1 MSMSH
6 DEARQLVAR
15 VLGGVFDLTAF
26 RQLIANIFPADSL
39 LEDKPI
45 SGQYIPEKFRDDV
58 ASFRR
63 LVKHEAEGLRMD
75 VLVVNLRSAAKL
87 TRARFMQR
95 NFVARYLN
103 GGWGGTEKDA
113 ALVAFYC
120 NDADEWRFSLVY
132 KEYLWGDDGLRTTLS
147 EPRRCSFLV
156 GPYEGTHTAQEQL
169 ARLLQLK
176 KPCTLQDL
184 QQAFLVEPITR
195 SFFEEYREHF
205 YRLCEECAALRA
217 VHAPLRKEWADR
229 GITDADFAKRLL
241 GQLIFLY
248 FLQRKGWL
256 GVERKRPWGSG
267 SRKWLRELY
276 DAHAEA
282 GGHRFFDEYL
292 EPLFY
297 DALARDRSEDG
308 GWHEG
313 LGCRI
318 PFLNGGLFDPLGSGG
333 GYDWRGVDVPLA
345 DSSIGAV
352 LETFDRYNFTVRE
365 DEPLEKEVAVDPEM
379 LGKVF
384 ENLLES
390 ERRSDLGTYYTP
402 RDIVHYMCREALVQY
417 LDRAVNVRREICN
430 PDEKPQEL
438 SLIPQKTSPQ
448 ALKLNARPR
457 FSRQE
462 RIPRKDLERF
472 IRADELLTVKT
483 SKTAL
488 RQAAQERDTELVRS
502 LPDSVKEHAALLDV
516 KLAEVRVCDPAIGSG
531 AFPVAMMHEIVRAR
545 QALGS
550 ALTNQGGERTSY
562 ALKRHAIQYN
572 LYGVDIDA
580 SAIDIAK
587 LRLWLSLVVD
597 EDDLAH
603 VRPLPNLDYRII
615 HGNSLDAMRVS
626 YENSLL
632 QEQQLQTLRQAQ
644 DSYFDTTDK
653 ACKQRLR
660 KDIDACR
667 KKLGCS
673 DFFEWTI
680 DFHQV
685 FHGGAGEENNGFD
698 IVIANPPYVRQEK
711 IKSNKKRLKAVFGDF
726 FDGTADIYTY
736 FYALAL
742 KHLLTPLG
750 CCCYIAPNKFFRA
763 AYGKNLRALL
773 TSRAAR
779 LVSIIDFNE
788 LQLFKDATTYPAILL
803 AQRATTLP
811 QSSVWCC
818 EIRDTALLPQLW
830 HHVQQQGHAVPVRQL
845 ATDGWQLDDPTVAA
859 LLRKLQQNSTPLGN
873 VAGVKMYYGI
883 KTGCNEAF
891 VIDGAT
897 RQRLLDEDPNSA
909 DVIFPWLRGR
919 NLKRW
924 QTEPSGKFVINIQ
937 NGGNHP
943 WPWTGAEETEA
954 EKLFAKRYP
963 AIYRHL
969 QPFREKLEKRSDQGE
984 FFWELRA
991 CAYDSA
997 FMNQKIVISA
1007 MRNDFYSFL
1016 DVGKAYSN
1024 DKTNILTC
1032 DEDNTIQL
1040 LCILNSKA
1048 SLFFLKRICPKCK
1061 GNTFEFKI
1069 KYLKQLPI
1077 PVNINAATKQFL
1089 QEYNKIENL
1098 VKLDA
1103 DITAQERKI
1112 DELVYDLYGLTTE
1125 ERDIIENDIRQR
1137 G

>member
-15 VLGGVFDLTAF
+15 VLGGVFDLATF

-75 VLVVNLRSAAKL
+75 VLVVKLRSAAKL

-120 NDADEWRFSLVY
+120 DDADEWRFSLVY
-132 KEYLWGDDGLRTTLS
+132 KEYIWGDDGLRTTLS

-205 YRLCEECAALRA
+205 HRLCRECAALRA

-256 GVERKRPWGSG
+256 GVERERPWGSG

-276 DAHAEA
+276 DAHAETD
-282 GGHRFFDEYL
+282 GHCFFDEYL

-318 PFLNGGLFDPLGSGG
+318 PFLNGGLFDPLGSG

-417 LDRAVNVRREICN
+417 LDRVVNVRREICN

-502 LPDSVKEHAALLDV
+502 LPDSVKEHAALLDA

-550 ALTNQGGERTSY
+550 ALTDQSGERTSY
-562 ALKRHAIQYN
+562 ALKRHAIQHS

-632 QEQQLQTLRQAQ
+632 QEQQLQILRQAQ
-644 DSYFDTTDK
+644 NSYFDTTDK

-685 FHGGAGEENNGFD
+685 FHGRAGEENPGFD

-711 IKSNKKRLKAVFGDF
+711 ISGSKERLKAVFGDF

-742 KHLLTPLG
+742 KQLLTPLG

-779 LVSIIDFNE
+779 VLSLIDFGDT
-788 LQLFKDATTYPAILL
+788 QLFDGATTYPAIVL

-830 HHVQQQGHAVPVRQL
+830 HHVQHRGHAVPVRQL

-859 LLRKLQQNSTPLGN
+859 LLRKLQQNSTPLGSLP
-873 VAGVKMYYGI
+873 GVQMYYGI

-897 RQRLLDEDPNSA
+897 RRRLLDEDPNSA

-919 NLKRW
+919 DLKRW

-943 WPWTGAEETEA
+943 WPWTGKEESEA
-954 EKLFAKRYP
+954 EKLFATSYP
-963 AIYRHL
+963 AIHRHL
-969 QPFREKLEKRSDQGE
+969 QPFRKKLEKRSDQGE
-984 FFWELRA
+984 FYWELRA
-991 CAYDSA
+991 CAYNDAFLKPKIMWPEMSA
-997 FMNQKIVISA
+997 EFRITYDTSNLFC
-1007 MRNDFYSFL
+1007 NN
-1016 DVGKAYSN
+1016 KAYILPTN
-1024 DKTNILTC
+1024 DLFLLGIFSSKTM
-1032 DEDNTIQL
+1032 E
-1040 LCILNSKA
+1040 
-1048 SLFFLKRICPKCK
+1048 FFAAH
-1061 GNTFEFKI
+1061 TVDKI
-1069 KYLKQLPI
+1069 KGDSYCLYAHYVEKFPI
-1077 PVNINAATKQFL
+1077 PQADDAARQPL
-1089 QEYNKIENL
+1089 RNEVAAIIARVQA
-1098 VKLDA
+1098 DPAA

>member
-1 MSMSH
+1 M
-6 DEARQLVAR
+6 
-15 VLGGVFDLTAF
+15 
-26 RQLIANIFPADSL
+26 
-39 LEDKPI
+39 
-45 SGQYIPEKFRDDV
+45 
-58 ASFRR
+58 
-63 LVKHEAEGLRMD
+63 
-75 VLVVNLRSAAKL
+75 
-87 TRARFMQR
+87 
-95 NFVARYLN
+95 
-103 GGWGGTEKDA
+103 
-113 ALVAFYC
+113 
-120 NDADEWRFSLVY
+120 
-132 KEYLWGDDGLRTTLS
+132 
-147 EPRRCSFLV
+147 
-156 GPYEGTHTAQEQL
+156 
-169 ARLLQLK
+169 
-176 KPCTLQDL
+176 
-184 QQAFLVEPITR
+184 
-195 SFFEEYREHF
+195 
-205 YRLCEECAALRA
+205 
-217 VHAPLRKEWADR
+217 
-229 GITDADFAKRLL
+229 
-241 GQLIFLY
+241 
-248 FLQRKGWL
+248 
-256 GVERKRPWGSG
+256 
-267 SRKWLRELY
+267 
-276 DAHAEA
+276 
-282 GGHRFFDEYL
+282 
-292 EPLFY
+292 
-297 DALARDRSEDG
+297 
-308 GWHEG
+308 
-313 LGCRI
+313 
-318 PFLNGGLFDPLGSGG
+318 
-333 GYDWRGVDVPLA
+333 
-345 DSSIGAV
+345 
-352 LETFDRYNFTVRE
+352 
-365 DEPLEKEVAVDPEM
+365 
-379 LGKVF
+379 
-384 ENLLES
+384 
-390 ERRSDLGTYYTP
+390 
-402 RDIVHYMCREALVQY
+402 
-417 LDRAVNVRREICN
+417 
-430 PDEKPQEL
+430 
-438 SLIPQKTSPQ
+438 
-448 ALKLNARPR
+448 
-457 FSRQE
+457 
-462 RIPRKDLERF
+462 
-472 IRADELLTVKT
+472 
-483 SKTAL
+483 
-488 RQAAQERDTELVRS
+488 
-502 LPDSVKEHAALLDV
+502 PDSVKEHAALLDV

-562 ALKRHAIQYN
+562 ALKRHAIQHS

-742 KHLLTPLG
+742 KQLLTPLG

-763 AYGKNLRALL
+763 AYGWNLRALL
-773 TSRAAR
+773 TSRVAR

>member
-15 VLGGVFDLTAF
+15 VLGGVFDLAAF
-26 RQLIANIFPADSL
+26 RQLIANIFPVDSL

-63 LVKHEAEGLRMD
+63 LVRHEAEGLRMD
-75 VLVVNLRSAAKL
+75 VLVVKLRSAAKL
-87 TRARFMQR
+87 TRARFIQR

-120 NDADEWRFSLVY
+120 SDADEWRFSLVY
-132 KEYLWGDDGLRTTLS
+132 KEYIWGDEGLRTTLS

-205 YRLCEECAALRA
+205 HRLCEECAALRA
-217 VHAPLRKEWADR
+217 SHASLRKEWADR

-256 GVERKRPWGSG
+256 GVKREQPWGSG
-267 SRKWLRELY
+267 SRKWLHELY
-276 DAHAEA
+276 EAHAKTD
-282 GGHRFFDEYL
+282 GHRFFDDYL
-292 EPLFY
+292 EQLFY
-297 DALARDRSEDG
+297 DALARDRSEDD

-430 PDEKPQEL
+430 LDEKPQ
-438 SLIPQKTSPQ
+438 
-448 ALKLNARPR
+448 ALKSDARAR

-502 LPDSVKEHAALLDV
+502 LPDSVKEHAALLDA

-550 ALTNQGGERTSY
+550 ALTDQEGERTSY
-562 ALKRHAIQYN
+562 ALKRHAIQHS

-603 VRPLPNLDYRII
+603 VRPLPNLDYRIM

-626 YENSLL
+626 YKNSLL
-632 QEQQLQTLRQAQ
+632 QGQLLHTLQQAQ
-644 DSYFDTTDK
+644 DSYFNTTDK
-653 ACKQRLR
+653 ICKQRLR
-660 KDIDACR
+660 KDIEACR
-667 KKLGCS
+667 KALGCS
-673 DFFEWTI
+673 DHFEWAI

-685 FHGGAGEENNGFD
+685 FHGSVGEENKGFD

-711 IKSNKKRLKAVFGDF
+711 ITTSKERLKAAFGDF

-742 KHLLTPLG
+742 KQLLTPLG

-763 AYGKNLRALL
+763 AYGKNLRSLL
-773 TSRAAR
+773 TSHLAR
-779 LVSIIDFNE
+779 VLSLIDFGDT
-788 LQLFKDATTYPAILL
+788 QLFDGATTYPAIVL
-803 AQRATTLP
+803 AQRAMTLP
-811 QSSVWCC
+811 QSSVRYC
-818 EIRDTALLPQLW
+818 EVRDITLLPQLW
-830 HHVQQQGHAVPVRQL
+830 HHVQQRGHAVPVSQL
-845 ATDGWQLDDPTVAA
+845 APDGWQLDDPAVAA
-859 LLRKLQQNSTPLGN
+859 LLRKLQQNSTPLGSLP
-873 VAGVKMYYGI
+873 GVQMYYGI

-897 RQRLLDEDPNSA
+897 RRRLLDEDPNSA

-919 NLKRW
+919 DLKRW

-943 WPWTGAEETEA
+943 WPWTGKEEGEA
-954 EKLFAKRYP
+954 EKLFATSYP

-984 FFWELRA
+984 FYWELRA
-991 CAYDSA
+991 CAYNDA
-997 FMNQKIVISA
+997 FLKPKIMWPDMAQK
-1007 MRNDFYSFL
+1007 MRVTFDTSTAFCGNT
-1016 DVGKAYSN
+1016 AYFFPT
-1024 DKTNILTC
+1024 D
-1032 DEDNTIQL
+1032 D
-1040 LCILNSKA
+1040 
-1048 SLFFLKRICPKCK
+1048 LFFLALFNSSVIAFWASKTLAVFQ
-1061 GNTFEFKI
+1061 GDTFRFF
-1069 KYLKQLPI
+1069 LQNVSQFPI
-1077 PVNINAATKQFL
+1077 PVADDAARQSL
-1089 QEYNKIENL
+1089 RNEVAAIIARVQA
-1098 VKLDA
+1098 DSAA

-1112 DELVYDLYGLTTE
+1112 NELVYDLYGLTIQ
-1125 ERDIIENDIRQR
+1125 ERDMIENDIRQR

>member
-15 VLGGVFDLTAF
+15 VLGGVFDLAAF

-63 LVKHEAEGLRMD
+63 LVRHEAEGLRMD
-75 VLVVNLRSAAKL
+75 VLVVKLRSAAKL

-120 NDADEWRFSLVY
+120 SDADEWRFSLVY
-132 KEYLWGDDGLRTTLS
+132 KEYIWGDDGLRTTLS

-205 YRLCEECAALRA
+205 HRLCEECAALRA
-217 VHAPLRKEWADR
+217 NHASLRKEWADR

-256 GVERKRPWGSG
+256 GVKREQPWGSG
-267 SRKWLRELY
+267 SRKWLHELY
-276 DAHAEA
+276 EAHAKA
-282 GGHRFFDEYL
+282 NGHRFFDDYL

-318 PFLNGGLFDPLGSGG
+318 PFLNGGLFDPLGNGG

-430 PDEKPQEL
+430 PDK
-438 SLIPQKTSPQ
+438 KPQ
-448 ALKLNARPR
+448 ALESDVRAR

-502 LPDSVKEHAALLDV
+502 LPDSVKEHAALLDA

-550 ALTNQGGERTSY
+550 ALTDQDGERTSY
-562 ALKRHAIQYN
+562 ALKRHAIQHS

-626 YENSLL
+626 YKSSLL
-632 QEQQLQTLRQAQ
+632 QGQLLHTLQQAQ

-653 ACKQRLR
+653 NCKQRLR
-660 KDIDACR
+660 KDIEACR

-673 DFFEWTI
+673 ALFEWTI

-685 FHGGAGEENNGFD
+685 FHGSVGEENKGFD

-711 IKSNKKRLKAVFGDF
+711 ITTSKERLKAAFGDF

-742 KHLLTPLG
+742 KQLLTPLG

-763 AYGKNLRALL
+763 AYGKNLRSLL
-773 TSRAAR
+773 TSHLAR
-779 LVSIIDFNE
+779 VRSLIDFGDT
-788 LQLFKDATTYPAILL
+788 QLFDGATTYPAIVL
-803 AQRATTLP
+803 AQRAMTPP

-830 HHVQQQGHAVPVRQL
+830 HHVQQRGHAVPVSQL
-845 ATDGWQLDDPTVAA
+845 APDGWQLDDPTVAA
-859 LLRKLQQNSTPLGN
+859 LLRKLQQNSTPLG
-873 VAGVKMYYGI
+873 VLPGVQMYYGI

-919 NLKRW
+919 DLKRW

-943 WPWTGAEETEA
+943 WPWTGKEESEA
-954 EKLFAKRYP
+954 EKLFATSYP
-963 AIYRHL
+963 AIHRHL
-969 QPFREKLEKRSDQGE
+969 QPFRKKLEKRSDQGE
-984 FFWELRA
+984 FYWELRA
-991 CAYDSA
+991 CAYHDAFLKPKIMWPDMAQKMRVTFDSSKT
-997 FMNQKIVISA
+997 FCGNT
-1007 MRNDFYSFL
+1007 
-1016 DVGKAYSN
+1016 AYFFPT
-1024 DKTNILTC
+1024 D
-1032 DEDNTIQL
+1032 D
-1040 LCILNSKA
+1040 
-1048 SLFFLKRICPKCK
+1048 LFFLALFNSSVIAFWASKTLAVFQ
-1061 GNTFEFKI
+1061 GDTFRFFS
-1069 KYLKQLPI
+1069 QNVSQFPI
-1077 PVNINAATKQFL
+1077 PQADDAARQPL
-1089 QEYNKIENL
+1089 RNEVAAIIARVQA
-1098 VKLDA
+1098 DPAA

-1112 DELVYDLYGLTTE
+1112 DELVYDLYGLSMR
-1125 ERDIIENDIRQR
+1125 ERDVIENDIRQR

>member
-15 VLGGVFDLTAF
+15 VLGGVFDLAAF

-685 FHGGAGEENNGFD
+685 FHGRAGEENPGFD

-711 IKSNKKRLKAVFGDF
+711 ISGSKERLKAVFGDF

-779 LVSIIDFNE
+779 VLSLIDFGDT
-788 LQLFKDATTYPAILL
+788 QLFDGATTYPAIVL

-830 HHVQQQGHAVPVRQL
+830 YHVQHRGHAVPVRQL

-859 LLRKLQQNSTPLGN
+859 LLRKLQQNSTPLGSLP
-873 VAGVKMYYGI
+873 GVQMYRGVL
-883 KTGCNEAF
+883 TGCNEAF

-897 RQRLLDEDPNSA
+897 RRRLLDEDPNSA

-919 NLKRW
+919 DLKRW
-924 QTEPSGKFVINIQ
+924 QTEPSGKFVIFTRRGIDI
-937 NGGNHP
+937 
-943 WPWTGAEETEA
+943 
-954 EKLFAKRYP
+954 EKYP
-963 AIYRHL
+963 AIKRHL
-969 QPFREKLEKRSDQGE
+969 AQFKSKLEPRPKNWKAKYSGEKWAGRKAGSYQWYEIQDNIAYHKEFLKPKIMWPEMSAEFRITYDTSNLFCNNKAYILPTNDLFLLGIFSSKTME
-984 FFWELRA
+984 FFA
-991 CAYDSA
+991 AHTVD
-997 FMNQKIVISA
+997 
-1007 MRNDFYSFL
+1007 
-1016 DVGKAYSN
+1016 
-1024 DKTNILTC
+1024 
-1032 DEDNTIQL
+1032 
-1040 LCILNSKA
+1040 
-1048 SLFFLKRICPKCK
+1048 
-1061 GNTFEFKI
+1061 KI
-1069 KYLKQLPI
+1069 KGDSYCLYAHYVEKFPI
-1077 PVNINAATKQFL
+1077 PQADDAARQPL
-1089 QEYNKIENL
+1089 RNEVAAIIARVQA
-1098 VKLDA
+1098 DPAA

-1125 ERDIIENDIRQR
+1125 ERNIIGNNIRQR

>member
-15 VLGGVFDLTAF
+15 VLGGVFDLAAF

-63 LVKHEAEGLRMD
+63 LVRHEAEGLRMD
-75 VLVVNLRSAAKL
+75 VLVVKLRSAAKL

-120 NDADEWRFSLVY
+120 SDADEWRFSLVY
-132 KEYLWGDDGLRTTLS
+132 KEYIWGDDGLRTTLS

-205 YRLCEECAALRA
+205 HRLCEECAALRA
-217 VHAPLRKEWADR
+217 NHASLRKEWADR

-256 GVERKRPWGSG
+256 GVKREQPWGSG

-282 GGHRFFDEYL
+282 DGHRFFDEYL

-318 PFLNGGLFDPLGSGG
+318 PFLNGGLFDPLGNGG

-430 PDEKPQEL
+430 PDK
-438 SLIPQKTSPQ
+438 KPQ
-448 ALKLNARPR
+448 ALESDVRAR

-502 LPDSVKEHAALLDV
+502 LPDSVKEHAALLDA

-550 ALTNQGGERTSY
+550 ALTDQDGERTSY
-562 ALKRHAIQYN
+562 ALKRHAIQHS

-626 YENSLL
+626 YKSSLL
-632 QEQQLQTLRQAQ
+632 QGQLLHTLQQAQ

-653 ACKQRLR
+653 NCKQRLR
-660 KDIDACR
+660 KDIEACR

-673 DFFEWTI
+673 ALFEWTI

-685 FHGGAGEENNGFD
+685 FHGSVGEENKGFD

-711 IKSNKKRLKAVFGDF
+711 ITTSKERLKAAFGDF

-742 KHLLTPLG
+742 KQLLTPLG

-763 AYGKNLRALL
+763 AYGKNLRSLL
-773 TSRAAR
+773 TSHLAR
-779 LVSIIDFNE
+779 VRSLIDFGDT
-788 LQLFKDATTYPAILL
+788 QLFDGATTYPAIVL
-803 AQRATTLP
+803 AQRAMTPP
-811 QSSVWCC
+811 QSSIWCC

-830 HHVQQQGHAVPVRQL
+830 HHVQQRGHAVPVSQL
-845 ATDGWQLDDPTVAA
+845 APDGWQLDDPTVAA
-859 LLRKLQQNSTPLGN
+859 LLRKLQQNSTPLG
-873 VAGVKMYYGI
+873 VLPGVQMYRGVL
-883 KTGCNEAF
+883 TGCNEAF

-919 NLKRW
+919 DLKRW

-943 WPWTGAEETEA
+943 WPWTGKEESEA
-954 EKLFAKRYP
+954 EKLFAARYP
-963 AIYRHL
+963 AIHRHL

-984 FFWELRA
+984 FYWELRA
-991 CAYDSA
+991 CAYNDA
-997 FMNQKIVISA
+997 FLKPKIMWPDMAQK
-1007 MRNDFYSFL
+1007 MRVTFDTSTTFCGNT
-1016 DVGKAYSN
+1016 AYFFPT
-1024 DKTNILTC
+1024 D
-1032 DEDNTIQL
+1032 D
-1040 LCILNSKA
+1040 
-1048 SLFFLKRICPKCK
+1048 LFFLALFNSNVIAFWASKTLAIFQ
-1061 GNTFEFKI
+1061 GDTFRFFS
-1069 KYLKQLPI
+1069 QNVSQFPI
-1077 PVNINAATKQFL
+1077 PQADDAARQL
-1089 QEYNKIENL
+1089 LRNEVAAIIARVQA
-1098 VKLDA
+1098 DPAA

-1112 DELVYDLYGLTTE
+1112 DELVYDLYGLSMR
-1125 ERDIIENDIRQR
+1125 ERDIIENEIRQR

>member
-15 VLGGVFDLTAF
+15 VLGGVFDLAAF

-63 LVKHEAEGLRMD
+63 LVRHEAEGLRMD
-75 VLVVNLRSAAKL
+75 VLVVKLRSAAKL

-120 NDADEWRFSLVY
+120 SDADEWRFSLVY
-132 KEYLWGDDGLRTTLS
+132 KEYIWGDDGLRTTLS

-205 YRLCEECAALRA
+205 HRLCEECAALRA
-217 VHAPLRKEWADR
+217 NHASLRKEWADR

-256 GVERKRPWGSG
+256 GVKREQPWGSG
-267 SRKWLRELY
+267 SRKWLHELY
-276 DAHAEA
+276 EAHAKA
-282 GGHRFFDEYL
+282 NGHRFFDDYL

-318 PFLNGGLFDPLGSGG
+318 PFLNGGLFDPLGNGG

-430 PDEKPQEL
+430 PDK
-438 SLIPQKTSPQ
+438 KPQ
-448 ALKLNARPR
+448 ALESDVRAR

-502 LPDSVKEHAALLDV
+502 LPDSVKEHAALLDA

-550 ALTNQGGERTSY
+550 ALTDQDGERTSY
-562 ALKRHAIQYN
+562 ALKRHAIQHS

-626 YENSLL
+626 YKSSLL
-632 QEQQLQTLRQAQ
+632 QGQLLHTLQQAQ

-653 ACKQRLR
+653 NCKQRLR
-660 KDIDACR
+660 KDIEACR

-673 DFFEWTI
+673 ALFEWTI

-685 FHGGAGEENNGFD
+685 FHGSVGEENKGFD

-711 IKSNKKRLKAVFGDF
+711 ITTSKERLKAAFGDF

-742 KHLLTPLG
+742 KQLLTPLG

-763 AYGKNLRALL
+763 AYGKNLRSLL
-773 TSRAAR
+773 TSHLAR
-779 LVSIIDFNE
+779 VRSLIDFGDT
-788 LQLFKDATTYPAILL
+788 QLFDGATTYPAIVL
-803 AQRATTLP
+803 AQRAMTPP
-811 QSSVWCC
+811 QSSIWCC

-830 HHVQQQGHAVPVRQL
+830 HHVQHRGHAVPVRQL
-845 ATDGWQLDDPTVAA
+845 APDGWQLDDPTVAA
-859 LLRKLQQNSTPLGN
+859 LLRKLQQNSTPLG
-873 VAGVKMYYGI
+873 VLPGVQMYYGI

-919 NLKRW
+919 DLKRW

-943 WPWTGAEETEA
+943 WPWTGKEESEA
-954 EKLFAKRYP
+954 EKLFAARYP
-963 AIYRHL
+963 AIHRHL

-984 FFWELRA
+984 FYWELRA
-991 CAYDSA
+991 CAYNDA
-997 FMNQKIVISA
+997 FLKPKIMWPDMAQK
-1007 MRNDFYSFL
+1007 MRVTFDTSTTFCGNT
-1016 DVGKAYSN
+1016 AYFFPT
-1024 DKTNILTC
+1024 D
-1032 DEDNTIQL
+1032 D
-1040 LCILNSKA
+1040 
-1048 SLFFLKRICPKCK
+1048 LFFLALFNSNVIAFWASKTLAIFQ
-1061 GNTFEFKI
+1061 GDTFRFFS
-1069 KYLKQLPI
+1069 QNVSQFPI
-1077 PVNINAATKQFL
+1077 PQADDAARQL
-1089 QEYNKIENL
+1089 LRNEVAAIIARVQA
-1098 VKLDA
+1098 DPAA

-1112 DELVYDLYGLTTE
+1112 DELVYDLYGLSMR
-1125 ERDIIENDIRQR
+1125 ERDIIENEIRQR

>member
-1 MSMSH
+1 M
-6 DEARQLVAR
+6 
-15 VLGGVFDLTAF
+15 
-26 RQLIANIFPADSL
+26 
-39 LEDKPI
+39 
-45 SGQYIPEKFRDDV
+45 
-58 ASFRR
+58 
-63 LVKHEAEGLRMD
+63 
-75 VLVVNLRSAAKL
+75 
-87 TRARFMQR
+87 
-95 NFVARYLN
+95 
-103 GGWGGTEKDA
+103 
-113 ALVAFYC
+113 
-120 NDADEWRFSLVY
+120 
-132 KEYLWGDDGLRTTLS
+132 
-147 EPRRCSFLV
+147 
-156 GPYEGTHTAQEQL
+156 
-169 ARLLQLK
+169 QLK

-205 YRLCEECAALRA
+205 HRLCEECAALRA
-217 VHAPLRKEWADR
+217 NHASLRKEWADR

-256 GVERKRPWGSG
+256 GVKREQPWGSG
-267 SRKWLRELY
+267 SRKWLHELY
-276 DAHAEA
+276 EAHAKA
-282 GGHRFFDEYL
+282 NGHRFFDDYL

-430 PDEKPQEL
+430 PDK
-438 SLIPQKTSPQ
+438 KPQ
-448 ALKLNARPR
+448 ALESDVRAR

-502 LPDSVKEHAALLDV
+502 LPDSVKEHAALLDA

-550 ALTNQGGERTSY
+550 ALTDQDGERTSY
-562 ALKRHAIQYN
+562 ALKRHAIQHS

-626 YENSLL
+626 YKSSLL
-632 QEQQLQTLRQAQ
+632 QGQLLHTLQQAQ

-653 ACKQRLR
+653 NCKQRLR
-660 KDIDACR
+660 KDIEACR

-673 DFFEWTI
+673 ALFEWTI

-685 FHGGAGEENNGFD
+685 FHGSVGEENKGFD

-711 IKSNKKRLKAVFGDF
+711 ITTSKERLKAAFGDF

-742 KHLLTPLG
+742 KQLLTPLG

-763 AYGKNLRALL
+763 AYGKNLRSLL
-773 TSRAAR
+773 TSHLAR
-779 LVSIIDFNE
+779 VRSLIDFGDT
-788 LQLFKDATTYPAILL
+788 QLFDGATTYPAIVL
-803 AQRATTLP
+803 AQRAMTPP
-811 QSSVWCC
+811 QSSIWCC

-830 HHVQQQGHAVPVRQL
+830 HHVQQRGHAVPVSQL
-845 ATDGWQLDDPTVAA
+845 APDGWQLDDPTVAA
-859 LLRKLQQNSTPLGN
+859 LLRKLQQNSTPLG
-873 VAGVKMYYGI
+873 VLPGVQMYYGI

-919 NLKRW
+919 DLKRW
-924 QTEPSGKFVINIQ
+924 QTKPSGKFVIFTRRGIDI
-937 NGGNHP
+937 
-943 WPWTGAEETEA
+943 
-954 EKLFAKRYP
+954 KKYP
-963 AIYRHL
+963 AVKRHL
-969 QPFREKLEKRSDQGE
+969 EQFKTRLEPRPREWKPAYPGEKWAGRKAGSYKWYEIQDNIAYYKE
-984 FFWELRA
+984 FLKE
-991 CAYDSA
+991 
-997 FMNQKIVISA
+997 KIVVAA
-1007 MRNDFYSFL
+1007 MRQDFFAFL
-1016 DVGKAYSN
+1016 DMGDTHTN
-1024 DKTNILTC
+1024 DKTTIITSIENIP
-1032 DEDNTIQL
+1032 L
-1040 LCILNSKA
+1040 LCILNSKL
-1048 SLFFLKRICPKCK
+1048 SMFYLKRICSKCS
-1061 GNTFEFKI
+1061 GDTFEFKPQYLYQVPI
-1069 KYLKQLPI
+1069 RKKYIEYTEKFK
-1077 PVNINAATKQFL
+1077 NIYFI
-1089 QEYNKIENL
+1089 IENIL
-1098 VKLDA
+1098 ARDSAA
-1103 DITAQERKI
+1103 DIAAQERKI
-1112 DELVYDLYGLTTE
+1112 DELVYDLYGLTTQ
-1125 ERDIIENDIRQR
+1125 ERDMIENDMQQR

>member
-15 VLGGVFDLTAF
+15 VLGGVFDLAAF

-63 LVKHEAEGLRMD
+63 LVRHEAEGLRMD
-75 VLVVNLRSAAKL
+75 VLVVKLRSAAKL
-87 TRARFMQR
+87 TRARFIQR

-120 NDADEWRFSLVY
+120 SDADEWRFSLVY
-132 KEYLWGDDGLRTTLS
+132 KEYIWGDEGLRTTLS

-205 YRLCEECAALRA
+205 HRLCEECAALRA
-217 VHAPLRKEWADR
+217 SHASLRKEWADR

-256 GVERKRPWGSG
+256 GVKREQPWGSG
-267 SRKWLRELY
+267 SRKWLHELY
-276 DAHAEA
+276 EAHAKTD
-282 GGHRFFDEYL
+282 GHRFFDDYL
-292 EPLFY
+292 EQLFY
-297 DALARDRSEDG
+297 DALARDRSEDD

-430 PDEKPQEL
+430 LDEKPQ
-438 SLIPQKTSPQ
+438 
-448 ALKLNARPR
+448 ALKSDARAR

-502 LPDSVKEHAALLDV
+502 LPDSVKEHVALLDA

-550 ALTNQGGERTSY
+550 ALTDLGGERTSY
-562 ALKRHAIQYN
+562 ALKRHAIQHS

-603 VRPLPNLDYRII
+603 VRPLPNLDYRIM

-626 YENSLL
+626 YKNSLL
-632 QEQQLQTLRQAQ
+632 QGQLLHTLQQAQ
-644 DSYFDTTDK
+644 DSYFNTTDK
-653 ACKQRLR
+653 ICKQRLR
-660 KDIDACR
+660 KDIEACR
-667 KKLGCS
+667 KALGCS
-673 DFFEWTI
+673 DHFEWAI

-685 FHGGAGEENNGFD
+685 FHGSVGEENKGFD

-711 IKSNKKRLKAVFGDF
+711 ITTSKERLKAAFGDF

-742 KHLLTPLG
+742 KQLLTPLG

-763 AYGKNLRALL
+763 AYGKNLRSLL
-773 TSRAAR
+773 TSHLAR
-779 LVSIIDFNE
+779 VLSLIDFGDT
-788 LQLFKDATTYPAILL
+788 QLFDGATTYPAIVL
-803 AQRATTLP
+803 AQRAMTLP
-811 QSSVWCC
+811 QSSVRYC
-818 EIRDTALLPQLW
+818 EVRDITLLPQLW
-830 HHVQQQGHAVPVRQL
+830 HHVQQRGHAVPVSQL
-845 ATDGWQLDDPTVAA
+845 APDGWQLDDPAVAA
-859 LLRKLQQNSTPLGN
+859 LLRKLQQNSTPLG
-873 VAGVKMYYGI
+873 VLPGVQMYRGVL
-883 KTGCNEAF
+883 TGCNEAF
-891 VIDGAT
+891 VIDGAM
-897 RQRLLDEDPNSA
+897 RRRLLDEDPSSA

-919 NLKRW
+919 DLKRW
-924 QTEPSGKFVINIQ
+924 QTEPSGKFVIFTRRGIDI
-937 NGGNHP
+937 
-943 WPWTGAEETEA
+943 
-954 EKLFAKRYP
+954 EKYP
-963 AIYRHL
+963 AIKRHL
-969 QPFREKLEKRSDQGE
+969 EQFKTRLEPRPRDWNPSYPGEKWAGRKAGSYKWYEIQDNIAYYKE
-984 FFWELRA
+984 F
-991 CAYDSA
+991 
-997 FMNQKIVISA
+997 
-1007 MRNDFYSFL
+1007 
-1016 DVGKAYSN
+1016 
-1024 DKTNILTC
+1024 
-1032 DEDNTIQL
+1032 
-1040 LCILNSKA
+1040 SKA
-1048 SLFFLKRICPKCK
+1048 KIIWPDMAQKMRVTFDTSTAFCGNTAYFFPTDDLFFLALFNSSVIAFWASKTLAVFQ
-1061 GNTFEFKI
+1061 GDTFRFFS
-1069 KYLKQLPI
+1069 QNVSQFPI
-1077 PVNINAATKQFL
+1077 PLADDAARQSL
-1089 QEYNKIENL
+1089 RNEVAAIIARVQA
-1098 VKLDA
+1098 DPAA

-1112 DELVYDLYGLTTE
+1112 NELVYDLYGLTIQ
-1125 ERDIIENDIRQR
+1125 ERDMIENDIRQR

>member
-15 VLGGVFDLTAF
+15 VLGGVFDLAAF

-120 NDADEWRFSLVY
+120 SDADEWRFSLVY
-132 KEYLWGDDGLRTTLS
+132 KEYIWGDDGLRTTLS

-205 YRLCEECAALRA
+205 HRLCEECAALRA
-217 VHAPLRKEWADR
+217 NHASLRKEWADR

-256 GVERKRPWGSG
+256 GVKREQPWGSG
-267 SRKWLRELY
+267 SRKWLHELY
-276 DAHAEA
+276 EAHAKA
-282 GGHRFFDEYL
+282 NGHRFFDDYL

-430 PDEKPQEL
+430 PDK
-438 SLIPQKTSPQ
+438 KPQ
-448 ALKLNARPR
+448 ALESDVRAR

-502 LPDSVKEHAALLDV
+502 LPDSVKEHAALLDA

-550 ALTNQGGERTSY
+550 ALTDQDGERTSY
-562 ALKRHAIQYN
+562 ALKRHAIQHS

-626 YENSLL
+626 YKSSLL
-632 QEQQLQTLRQAQ
+632 QGQLLHTLQQAQ

-653 ACKQRLR
+653 NCKQRLR
-660 KDIDACR
+660 KDIEACR

-673 DFFEWTI
+673 ALFEWTI

-685 FHGGAGEENNGFD
+685 FHGSVGEENKGFD

-711 IKSNKKRLKAVFGDF
+711 ITTSKERLKAAFGDF

-742 KHLLTPLG
+742 KQLLTPLG

-763 AYGKNLRALL
+763 AYGKNLRSLL
-773 TSRAAR
+773 TSHLAR
-779 LVSIIDFNE
+779 VRSLIDFGDT
-788 LQLFKDATTYPAILL
+788 QLFDGATTYPAIVL
-803 AQRATTLP
+803 AQRAMTPP
-811 QSSVWCC
+811 QSSIWCC

-830 HHVQQQGHAVPVRQL
+830 HHVQQRGHVVPVSQL
-845 ATDGWQLDDPTVAA
+845 APDGWQLDDPTVAA
-859 LLRKLQQNSTPLGN
+859 LLRKLQQNSTPLG
-873 VAGVKMYYGI
+873 VLPGVQMYYGI

-919 NLKRW
+919 DLKRW

-943 WPWTGAEETEA
+943 WPWTGKEESEA
-954 EKLFAKRYP
+954 EKLFAARYP
-963 AIYRHL
+963 AIHRHL

-984 FFWELRA
+984 FYWELRA
-991 CAYDSA
+991 CAYNDA
-997 FMNQKIVISA
+997 FLKPKIMWPDMAQK
-1007 MRNDFYSFL
+1007 MRVTFDTSTTFCGNT
-1016 DVGKAYSN
+1016 AYFFPT
-1024 DKTNILTC
+1024 D
-1032 DEDNTIQL
+1032 D
-1040 LCILNSKA
+1040 
-1048 SLFFLKRICPKCK
+1048 LFFLALFNSNVIAFWASKTLAIFQ
-1061 GNTFEFKI
+1061 GDTFRFFS
-1069 KYLKQLPI
+1069 QNVSQFPI
-1077 PVNINAATKQFL
+1077 PQADDAARQL
-1089 QEYNKIENL
+1089 LRNEVAAIIARVQA
-1098 VKLDA
+1098 DPAA

-1112 DELVYDLYGLTTE
+1112 DELVYDLYGLSMR
-1125 ERDIIENDIRQR
+1125 ERDIIENEIRQR

>member
-15 VLGGVFDLTAF
+15 VLGGVFDLATF

-75 VLVVNLRSAAKL
+75 VLVVKLRSAAKL

-120 NDADEWRFSLVY
+120 DDADEWRFSLVY
-132 KEYLWGDDGLRTTLS
+132 KEYIWGDDGLRTTLS

-205 YRLCEECAALRA
+205 HRLCRECAALRA
-217 VHAPLRKEWADR
+217 IHAPLRKEWADR

-256 GVERKRPWGSG
+256 GVEREQPWGSG

-438 SLIPQKTSPQ
+438 SLIPKKTSPQ

-502 LPDSVKEHAALLDV
+502 LPDSVKEHAALLDA

-550 ALTNQGGERTSY
+550 ALTDQSGERTSY
-562 ALKRHAIQYN
+562 ALKRHAIQHS

-685 FHGGAGEENNGFD
+685 FHGRAGEENPGFD

-779 LVSIIDFNE
+779 VLSLIDFGDT
-788 LQLFKDATTYPAILL
+788 QLFDGATTYPAIVL

-830 HHVQQQGHAVPVRQL
+830 YHVQHRGHAVPVRQL

-873 VAGVKMYYGI
+873 LSGVQMYRGVL
-883 KTGCNEAF
+883 TGCNEAF

-897 RQRLLDEDPNSA
+897 RRRLLDEDPNSA

-919 NLKRW
+919 DLKRW

-943 WPWTGAEETEA
+943 WPWTGKEESEA
-954 EKLFAKRYP
+954 EKLFATSYP
-963 AIYRHL
+963 AIHRHL
-969 QPFREKLEKRSDQGE
+969 QPFRKKLEKRSDQGE
-984 FFWELRA
+984 FYWELRA
-991 CAYDSA
+991 CAYHDAFLKSKIMWPDMAQKMRVTFDSSKT
-997 FMNQKIVISA
+997 FCGNT
-1007 MRNDFYSFL
+1007 
-1016 DVGKAYSN
+1016 AYFFPT
-1024 DKTNILTC
+1024 D
-1032 DEDNTIQL
+1032 D
-1040 LCILNSKA
+1040 
-1048 SLFFLKRICPKCK
+1048 LFFLALFNSSVIAFWASKTLAVFQ
-1061 GNTFEFKI
+1061 GDTFRFFS
-1069 KYLKQLPI
+1069 QNVSQFPI
-1077 PVNINAATKQFL
+1077 PQADDAARQPL
-1089 QEYNKIENL
+1089 RNEVAAIIARVQA
-1098 VKLDA
+1098 DPAA

>member
-15 VLGGVFDLTAF
+15 VLGGVFDLAAF
-26 RQLIANIFPADSL
+26 RQLIANIFPAGSL

-120 NDADEWRFSLVY
+120 SDADEWRFSLVY
-132 KEYLWGDDGLRTTLS
+132 KEYIWGDDGLRTTLS

-205 YRLCEECAALRA
+205 HRLCEECAALRA
-217 VHAPLRKEWADR
+217 NHASLRKEWADR

-256 GVERKRPWGSG
+256 GVKREQPWGSG
-267 SRKWLRELY
+267 SRKWLHELY
-276 DAHAEA
+276 EAHAKA
-282 GGHRFFDEYL
+282 NGHRFFDDYL

-430 PDEKPQEL
+430 PDK
-438 SLIPQKTSPQ
+438 KPQ
-448 ALKLNARPR
+448 ALESDVRAR

-502 LPDSVKEHAALLDV
+502 LPDSVKEHAALLDA

-550 ALTNQGGERTSY
+550 ALTDQDGERTSY
-562 ALKRHAIQYN
+562 ALKRHAIQHS

-626 YENSLL
+626 YKSSLL
-632 QEQQLQTLRQAQ
+632 QGQLLHTLQQAQ

-653 ACKQRLR
+653 NCKQRLR
-660 KDIDACR
+660 KDIEACR

-673 DFFEWTI
+673 ALFEWTI

-685 FHGGAGEENNGFD
+685 FHGSVGEENKGFD

-711 IKSNKKRLKAVFGDF
+711 ITTSKERLKAAFGDF

-742 KHLLTPLG
+742 KQLLTPLG

-763 AYGKNLRALL
+763 AYGKNLRSLL
-773 TSRAAR
+773 TSHLAR
-779 LVSIIDFNE
+779 VRSLIDFGDT
-788 LQLFKDATTYPAILL
+788 QLFDGATTYPAIVL
-803 AQRATTLP
+803 AQRAMTPP
-811 QSSVWCC
+811 QSSIWCC

-830 HHVQQQGHAVPVRQL
+830 HHVQQRGHAVPVSQL
-845 ATDGWQLDDPTVAA
+845 APDGWQLDDPTVAA
-859 LLRKLQQNSTPLGN
+859 LLRKLQQNSTPLG
-873 VAGVKMYYGI
+873 VLPGVQMYYGI

-919 NLKRW
+919 DLKRW

-943 WPWTGAEETEA
+943 WPWTGKEESEA
-954 EKLFAKRYP
+954 EKLFAARYP
-963 AIYRHL
+963 AIHRHL

-984 FFWELRA
+984 FYWELRA
-991 CAYDSA
+991 CAYNDA
-997 FMNQKIVISA
+997 FLKPKIMWPDMAQK
-1007 MRNDFYSFL
+1007 MRVTFDTSTTFCGNT
-1016 DVGKAYSN
+1016 AYFFPT
-1024 DKTNILTC
+1024 D
-1032 DEDNTIQL
+1032 D
-1040 LCILNSKA
+1040 
-1048 SLFFLKRICPKCK
+1048 LFFLALFNSNVIAFWASKTLAIFQ
-1061 GNTFEFKI
+1061 GDTFRFFS
-1069 KYLKQLPI
+1069 QNVSQFPI
-1077 PVNINAATKQFL
+1077 PQADDAARQFL
-1089 QEYNKIENL
+1089 RNEVAAIIARVQA
-1098 VKLDA
+1098 DPAA

-1112 DELVYDLYGLTTE
+1112 DELVYDLYGLSMR
-1125 ERDIIENDIRQR
+1125 ERDIIENEIRQR

>member
-15 VLGGVFDLTAF
+15 VLGGVFDLAAF

-63 LVKHEAEGLRMD
+63 LVRHEAEGLRMD
-75 VLVVNLRSAAKL
+75 VLVVKLRSAAKL
-87 TRARFMQR
+87 TRARFIQR

-120 NDADEWRFSLVY
+120 SDADEWRFSLVY
-132 KEYLWGDDGLRTTLS
+132 KEYIWGDEGLRTTLS

-205 YRLCEECAALRA
+205 HRLCEECAALRA
-217 VHAPLRKEWADR
+217 SHASLRKEWADR

-256 GVERKRPWGSG
+256 GVKREQPWGSG
-267 SRKWLRELY
+267 SRKWLHELY
-276 DAHAEA
+276 EAHAKTD
-282 GGHRFFDEYL
+282 GHRFFDDYL
-292 EPLFY
+292 EQLFY
-297 DALARDRSEDG
+297 DALARDRSEDD

-430 PDEKPQEL
+430 LDEKPQ
-438 SLIPQKTSPQ
+438 
-448 ALKLNARPR
+448 ALKSDARAR

-502 LPDSVKEHAALLDV
+502 LPDSVKEHAALLDA

-550 ALTNQGGERTSY
+550 ALTDQEGERTSY
-562 ALKRHAIQYN
+562 ALKRHAIQHS

-603 VRPLPNLDYRII
+603 VRPLPNLDYRIM

-626 YENSLL
+626 YKNSLL
-632 QEQQLQTLRQAQ
+632 QGQLLHTLQQAQ
-644 DSYFDTTDK
+644 DSYFNTTDK
-653 ACKQRLR
+653 ICKQRLR
-660 KDIDACR
+660 KDIEACR
-667 KKLGCS
+667 KALGCS
-673 DFFEWTI
+673 DHFEWAI

-685 FHGGAGEENNGFD
+685 FHGSVGEENKGFD

-711 IKSNKKRLKAVFGDF
+711 ITTSKERLKAAFGDF

-742 KHLLTPLG
+742 KQLLTPLG

-763 AYGKNLRALL
+763 AYGKNLRSLL
-773 TSRAAR
+773 TSHLAR
-779 LVSIIDFNE
+779 VLSLIDFGDT
-788 LQLFKDATTYPAILL
+788 QLFDGATTYPAIVL
-803 AQRATTLP
+803 AQRAMTLP
-811 QSSVWCC
+811 QSSVRYC
-818 EIRDTALLPQLW
+818 EVRDITLLPQLW
-830 HHVQQQGHAVPVRQL
+830 HHVQQRGHAVPVSQL
-845 ATDGWQLDDPTVAA
+845 APDGWQLDDPAVAA
-859 LLRKLQQNSTPLGN
+859 LLRKLQQNSTPLGSLP
-873 VAGVKMYYGI
+873 GVQMYYGI

-897 RQRLLDEDPNSA
+897 RRRLLDEDPNSA

-919 NLKRW
+919 DLKRW

-943 WPWTGAEETEA
+943 WPWTGKEEGEA
-954 EKLFAKRYP
+954 EKLFATSYP

-984 FFWELRA
+984 FYWELRA
-991 CAYDSA
+991 CAYNDA
-997 FMNQKIVISA
+997 FLKPKIMWPDMAQK
-1007 MRNDFYSFL
+1007 MRVTFDTSTAFCGNT
-1016 DVGKAYSN
+1016 AYFFPT
-1024 DKTNILTC
+1024 D
-1032 DEDNTIQL
+1032 D
-1040 LCILNSKA
+1040 
-1048 SLFFLKRICPKCK
+1048 LFFLALFNSSVIAFWASKTLAVFQ
-1061 GNTFEFKI
+1061 GDTFRFF
-1069 KYLKQLPI
+1069 LQNVSQFPI
-1077 PVNINAATKQFL
+1077 PVADDAARQSL
-1089 QEYNKIENL
+1089 RNEVAAIIARVQA
-1098 VKLDA
+1098 DSAA

-1112 DELVYDLYGLTTE
+1112 NELVYDLYGLTIQ
-1125 ERDIIENDIRQR
+1125 ERDMIENDIRQR

>member
-15 VLGGVFDLTAF
+15 VLGGVFDLAAF

-63 LVKHEAEGLRMD
+63 LVRHEAEGLRMD
-75 VLVVNLRSAAKL
+75 VLVVKLRSAAKL

-120 NDADEWRFSLVY
+120 SDADEWRFSLVY
-132 KEYLWGDDGLRTTLS
+132 KEYIWGDDGLRTTLS

-205 YRLCEECAALRA
+205 HRLCEECAALRA
-217 VHAPLRKEWADR
+217 NHASLRKEWADR

-256 GVERKRPWGSG
+256 GVKREQPWGSG
-267 SRKWLRELY
+267 SRKWLHELY
-276 DAHAEA
+276 EAHAKTD
-282 GGHRFFDEYL
+282 GHRFFDDYL
-292 EPLFY
+292 EQLFY
-297 DALARDRSEDG
+297 DALARDRSEDD

-430 PDEKPQEL
+430 LDEKPQ
-438 SLIPQKTSPQ
+438 
-448 ALKLNARPR
+448 ALKSDARAR

-462 RIPRKDLERF
+462 RIPRKDLELF

-502 LPDSVKEHAALLDV
+502 LPDSVKEHAALLDA

-550 ALTNQGGERTSY
+550 ALTDQEGERTSY
-562 ALKRHAIQYN
+562 ALKRHAIQHS

-603 VRPLPNLDYRII
+603 VRPLPNLDYRIM

-626 YENSLL
+626 YKNSLL
-632 QEQQLQTLRQAQ
+632 QGQLLHTLQQAQ
-644 DSYFDTTDK
+644 DSYFNTTDK
-653 ACKQRLR
+653 ICKQRLR
-660 KDIDACR
+660 KDIEACR
-667 KKLGCS
+667 KALGCS
-673 DFFEWTI
+673 DHFEWAI

-685 FHGGAGEENNGFD
+685 FHGSVGEENKGFD

-711 IKSNKKRLKAVFGDF
+711 ITTSKERLKAAFGDF

-742 KHLLTPLG
+742 KQLLTPLG

-763 AYGKNLRALL
+763 AYGKNLRSLL
-773 TSRAAR
+773 TSHLAR
-779 LVSIIDFNE
+779 VLSLIDFGDT
-788 LQLFKDATTYPAILL
+788 QLFDGATTYPAIVL
-803 AQRATTLP
+803 AQRAMTLP
-811 QSSVWCC
+811 QSSVRYC
-818 EIRDTALLPQLW
+818 EVRDITLLPQLW
-830 HHVQQQGHAVPVRQL
+830 HHVQQRGHAVPVSQL
-845 ATDGWQLDDPTVAA
+845 APDGWQLDDPTVTA
-859 LLRKLQQNSTPLGN
+859 LLRKLQQNSTPLG
-873 VAGVKMYYGI
+873 VLPGVQMYRGVL
-883 KTGCNEAF
+883 TGCNEAF

-897 RQRLLDEDPNSA
+897 RRRLLDEDPNSA

-919 NLKRW
+919 DLKRW
-924 QTEPSGKFVINIQ
+924 QTEPSGKFVIFTRRGIDI
-937 NGGNHP
+937 
-943 WPWTGAEETEA
+943 
-954 EKLFAKRYP
+954 EKYP
-963 AIYRHL
+963 AIKRHL
-969 QPFREKLEKRSDQGE
+969 EQFKTRLEPRPRDWNPSYPGE
-984 FFWELRA
+984 QWAGRKAGSYKWYEIQDNI
-991 CAYDSA
+991 AYYKE
-997 FMNQKIVISA
+997 F
-1007 MRNDFYSFL
+1007 
-1016 DVGKAYSN
+1016 
-1024 DKTNILTC
+1024 
-1032 DEDNTIQL
+1032 
-1040 LCILNSKA
+1040 SKA
-1048 SLFFLKRICPKCK
+1048 KIIWPDMAQKMRVTFDTSTAFCGNTAYFFPTDDLFFLALFNSSVIAFWASKTLAVFQ
-1061 GNTFEFKI
+1061 GDTFRFFS
-1069 KYLKQLPI
+1069 QNVSQFPI
-1077 PVNINAATKQFL
+1077 PLADDAASQSL
-1089 QEYNKIENL
+1089 RNEVAAIIARVQA
-1098 VKLDA
+1098 DPAA

-1112 DELVYDLYGLTTE
+1112 NELVYDLYGLTIQ
-1125 ERDIIENDIRQR
+1125 ERDMIENDIRQR

>member
-15 VLGGVFDLTAF
+15 VLGGVFDLAAF

-195 SFFEEYREHF
+195 SFFEEYRDHF
-205 YRLCEECAALRA
+205 HRLCRECAALRA

-256 GVERKRPWGSG
+256 GVERERPWGSG

-282 GGHRFFDEYL
+282 DGHRFFDEYL

-502 LPDSVKEHAALLDV
+502 LPDSVKEHAALLDA

-562 ALKRHAIQYN
+562 ALKRHAIQHS

-667 KKLGCS
+667 KALGCS

-685 FHGGAGEENNGFD
+685 FHGRAGEENPGFD

-726 FDGTADIYTY
+726 FDGKADIYTY

-742 KHLLTPLG
+742 KQLLTPLG
-750 CCCYIAPNKFFRA
+750 CCCYIAPNKFFLA

-779 LVSIIDFNE
+779 VLSLIDFGDT
-788 LQLFKDATTYPAILL
+788 QLFNDATTYPAIVL

-830 HHVQQQGHAVPVRQL
+830 YHVQHRGHAVPVRQL

-859 LLRKLQQNSTPLGN
+859 LLRKLQQNSTPLGSWP
-873 VAGVKMYYGI
+873 GVQMYYGI

-897 RQRLLDEDPNSA
+897 RRRLLDEDPNSA

-943 WPWTGAEETEA
+943 WPWSGKEESEA
-954 EKLFAKRYP
+954 EKLFATSYP
-963 AIYRHL
+963 AIHRHL
-969 QPFREKLEKRSDQGE
+969 QPFRKKLEKRSDQGE
-984 FFWELRA
+984 FYWELRA
-991 CAYDSA
+991 CAYHDAFLKPKIMWPEMSA
-997 FMNQKIVISA
+997 EFRITYETNGLFCS
-1007 MRNDFYSFL
+1007 N
-1016 DVGKAYSN
+1016 KAYILPTN
-1024 DKTNILTC
+1024 DLFLLGIFSSKTM
-1032 DEDNTIQL
+1032 E
-1040 LCILNSKA
+1040 
-1048 SLFFLKRICPKCK
+1048 FFAAH
-1061 GNTFEFKI
+1061 TVDKI
-1069 KYLKQLPI
+1069 KGDSYCLYAHYVEKFPI
-1077 PVNINAATKQFL
+1077 PQADDAARQPL
-1089 QEYNKIENL
+1089 RNEVAAIIARVQA
-1098 VKLDA
+1098 DPAA

>member
-15 VLGGVFDLTAF
+15 VLGGVFDLAAF

-120 NDADEWRFSLVY
+120 SDADEWRFSLVY
-132 KEYLWGDDGLRTTLS
+132 KEYIWGDDGLRTTLS

-205 YRLCEECAALRA
+205 HRLCEECAALRA
-217 VHAPLRKEWADR
+217 NHASLRKEWADR

-256 GVERKRPWGSG
+256 GVERERPWGSG

-276 DAHAEA
+276 EAHAKT

-430 PDEKPQEL
+430 PDEKPQ
-438 SLIPQKTSPQ
+438 
-448 ALKLNARPR
+448 ALKSDVRAR

-502 LPDSVKEHAALLDV
+502 LPDSVKEHAALLDA

-550 ALTNQGGERTSY
+550 ALTDQDGERTSY
-562 ALKRHAIQYN
+562 ALKRHAIQHS

-626 YENSLL
+626 YKNSLL
-632 QEQQLQTLRQAQ
+632 QGQLLHTLQQAQ

-653 ACKQRLR
+653 NCKQRLR
-660 KDIDACR
+660 KDIEACR
-667 KKLGCS
+667 KALGCS
-673 DFFEWTI
+673 DRFEWTI

-685 FHGGAGEENNGFD
+685 FHGGAGEENKGFD

-711 IKSNKKRLKAVFGDF
+711 ITTSKERLKAAFGDF

-763 AYGKNLRALL
+763 AYGKNLRSLL
-773 TSRAAR
+773 TSHLAR
-779 LVSIIDFNE
+779 VLSLIDFGDT
-788 LQLFKDATTYPAILL
+788 QLFDGATTYPAIVL
-803 AQRATTLP
+803 AQRAMTPP

-818 EIRDTALLPQLW
+818 EVRDITLLPQLW
-830 HHVQQQGHAVPVRQL
+830 HHVQQRGQAVPVSQL
-845 ATDGWQLDDPTVAA
+845 APDGWQLDDPTVAA
-859 LLRKLQQNSTPLGN
+859 LLRKLQQNSTPLG
-873 VAGVKMYYGI
+873 VLPGVQMYRGVL
-883 KTGCNEAF
+883 TGCNEAF

-919 NLKRW
+919 DLKRW

-943 WPWTGAEETEA
+943 WPWTGKEESEA
-954 EKLFAKRYP
+954 EKLFAARYP
-963 AIYRHL
+963 AIHRHL

-984 FFWELRA
+984 FYWELRA
-991 CAYDSA
+991 CAYNDA
-997 FMNQKIVISA
+997 FLKPKIMWPDMAQK
-1007 MRNDFYSFL
+1007 MRVTFDTSTTFCGNT
-1016 DVGKAYSN
+1016 AYFFPT
-1024 DKTNILTC
+1024 D
-1032 DEDNTIQL
+1032 D
-1040 LCILNSKA
+1040 
-1048 SLFFLKRICPKCK
+1048 LFFLALFNSNVIAFWASKTLAIFQ
-1061 GNTFEFKI
+1061 GDTFRFFS
-1069 KYLKQLPI
+1069 QNVSQFPI
-1077 PVNINAATKQFL
+1077 PQADDAARQL
-1089 QEYNKIENL
+1089 LRNEVAAIIARVQA
-1098 VKLDA
+1098 DPAA

-1112 DELVYDLYGLTTE
+1112 DELVYDLYGLSMR
-1125 ERDIIENDIRQR
+1125 ERDIIENEIRQR

>member
-15 VLGGVFDLTAF
+15 VLGGVFDLAAF

-63 LVKHEAEGLRMD
+63 LVRHEAEGLRMD
-75 VLVVNLRSAAKL
+75 VLVVKLRSAAKL

-120 NDADEWRFSLVY
+120 SDADEWRFSLVY
-132 KEYLWGDDGLRTTLS
+132 KEYIWGDDGLRTTLS

-205 YRLCEECAALRA
+205 HRLCEECAALRA
-217 VHAPLRKEWADR
+217 NHASLRKEWADR

-256 GVERKRPWGSG
+256 GVKREQPWGSG
-267 SRKWLRELY
+267 SRKWLHELY
-276 DAHAEA
+276 EAHAKA
-282 GGHRFFDEYL
+282 NGHRFFDDYL

-318 PFLNGGLFDPLGSGG
+318 PFLNGGLFDPLGNGG

-430 PDEKPQEL
+430 PDK
-438 SLIPQKTSPQ
+438 KPQ
-448 ALKLNARPR
+448 ALESDVRAR

-502 LPDSVKEHAALLDV
+502 LPDSVKEHAALLDA

-550 ALTNQGGERTSY
+550 ALTDQDGERTSY
-562 ALKRHAIQYN
+562 ALKRHAIQHS

-626 YENSLL
+626 YKSSLL
-632 QEQQLQTLRQAQ
+632 QGQLLHTLQQAQ

-653 ACKQRLR
+653 NCKQRLR
-660 KDIDACR
+660 KDIEACR

-673 DFFEWTI
+673 ALFEWTI

-685 FHGGAGEENNGFD
+685 FHGSVGEENKGFD

-711 IKSNKKRLKAVFGDF
+711 ITTSKERLKAAFGDF

-742 KHLLTPLG
+742 KQLLTPLG

-763 AYGKNLRALL
+763 AYGKNLRSLL
-773 TSRAAR
+773 TSHLAR
-779 LVSIIDFNE
+779 VRSLIDFGDT
-788 LQLFKDATTYPAILL
+788 QLFDGATTYPAIVL
-803 AQRATTLP
+803 AQRAMTPP
-811 QSSVWCC
+811 QSSIWCC

-830 HHVQQQGHAVPVRQL
+830 HHVQQRGHAVPVSQL
-845 ATDGWQLDDPTVAA
+845 APDGWQLDDPTVAA
-859 LLRKLQQNSTPLGN
+859 LLRKLQQNSTPLG
-873 VAGVKMYYGI
+873 VLPGVQMYRGVL
-883 KTGCNEAF
+883 TGCNEAF

-919 NLKRW
+919 DLKRW

-943 WPWTGAEETEA
+943 WPWTGKEESEA
-954 EKLFAKRYP
+954 EKLFATSYP
-963 AIYRHL
+963 AIHRHL
-969 QPFREKLEKRSDQGE
+969 QPFRKKLEKRSDQGE
-984 FFWELRA
+984 FYWELRA
-991 CAYDSA
+991 CAYHDAFLKPKIMWPDMAQKMRVTFDSSKT
-997 FMNQKIVISA
+997 FCGNT
-1007 MRNDFYSFL
+1007 
-1016 DVGKAYSN
+1016 AYFFPT
-1024 DKTNILTC
+1024 D
-1032 DEDNTIQL
+1032 D
-1040 LCILNSKA
+1040 
-1048 SLFFLKRICPKCK
+1048 LFFLALFNSSVIAFWASKTLAVFQ
-1061 GNTFEFKI
+1061 GDTFRFFS
-1069 KYLKQLPI
+1069 QNVSQFPI
-1077 PVNINAATKQFL
+1077 PQADDAARQPL
-1089 QEYNKIENL
+1089 RNEVAAIIARVQA
-1098 VKLDA
+1098 DPAA

-1112 DELVYDLYGLTTE
+1112 DELVYDLYGLSMR
-1125 ERDIIENDIRQR
+1125 ERDVIENDIRQR

>member
-15 VLGGVFDLTAF
+15 VLGGVFDLAAF

-75 VLVVNLRSAAKL
+75 VLVVKLRSAAKL

-120 NDADEWRFSLVY
+120 DDADEWRFSLVY

-205 YRLCEECAALRA
+205 HRLCRECAALRA

-256 GVERKRPWGSG
+256 GVERERPWGSG

-297 DALARDRSEDG
+297 DALARDRSGDD

-438 SLIPQKTSPQ
+438 SLISQKTSPQ

-502 LPDSVKEHAALLDV
+502 LPDSVKAHAALLDT

-550 ALTNQGGERTSY
+550 ALADQGGERTSY
-562 ALKRHAIQYN
+562 ALKRHAIQHS

-673 DFFEWTI
+673 ALFEWTI

-685 FHGGAGEENNGFD
+685 FHGRAGEENNGFD

-711 IKSNKKRLKAVFGDF
+711 ISGSKERLKAAFGDF

-742 KHLLTPLG
+742 KQLLTPLG

-779 LVSIIDFNE
+779 VLSLIDFGDT
-788 LQLFKDATTYPAILL
+788 QLFDGVTTYPAIVL

-818 EIRDTALLPQLW
+818 EIRDTTLLPQLW
-830 HHVQQQGHAVPVRQL
+830 HHVQQRGHAVPVRQL

-859 LLRKLQQNSTPLGN
+859 LLRKLRQNSTPLG
-873 VAGVKMYYGI
+873 VWPGVQMYRGVL
-883 KTGCNEAF
+883 TGCNEAF

-897 RQRLLDEDPNSA
+897 RQRLLDEDPKSA

-919 NLKRW
+919 DLKRW

-943 WPWTGAEETEA
+943 WPWTGKEESEA
-954 EKLFAKRYP
+954 EKLFATSYP
-963 AIYRHL
+963 AIHRHL
-969 QPFREKLEKRSDQGE
+969 QPFRKKLEKRSDQGE
-984 FFWELRA
+984 FYWELRA
-991 CAYDSA
+991 CAYNDAFLTPKIMWPDMAQKMRVTFDSSKT
-997 FMNQKIVISA
+997 FCGNT
-1007 MRNDFYSFL
+1007 
-1016 DVGKAYSN
+1016 AYFFPT
-1024 DKTNILTC
+1024 D
-1032 DEDNTIQL
+1032 D
-1040 LCILNSKA
+1040 
-1048 SLFFLKRICPKCK
+1048 LFFLALFNSSVVAFWASKTLAVFQ
-1061 GNTFEFKI
+1061 GNTFRFFS
-1069 KYLKQLPI
+1069 QNVSQFPI
-1077 PVNINAATKQFL
+1077 PQADDAARQPLRNAVAAIIARVQA
-1089 QEYNKIENL
+1089 
-1098 VKLDA
+1098 DPAA

-1112 DELVYDLYGLTTE
+1112 DELVYDLYGLSMH
-1125 ERDIIENDIRQR
+1125 ERDTIENEIRQR

>member
-15 VLGGVFDLTAF
+15 VLGGVFDLAAF

-63 LVKHEAEGLRMD
+63 LVRHEAEGLRMD
-75 VLVVNLRSAAKL
+75 VLVVKLRSAAKL

-120 NDADEWRFSLVY
+120 SDADEWRFSLVY
-132 KEYLWGDDGLRTTLS
+132 KEYIWGDDGLRTTLS

-205 YRLCEECAALRA
+205 HRLCEECAALRA
-217 VHAPLRKEWADR
+217 NHASLRKEWADR

-256 GVERKRPWGSG
+256 GVKREQPWGSG
-267 SRKWLRELY
+267 SRKWLHELY
-276 DAHAEA
+276 EAHAKA
-282 GGHRFFDEYL
+282 NGHRFFDDYL

-390 ERRSDLGTYYTP
+390 ERRSALGTYYTP

-430 PDEKPQEL
+430 PDK
-438 SLIPQKTSPQ
+438 KPQ
-448 ALKLNARPR
+448 ALESDVRAR

-483 SKTAL
+483 GKTAL

-502 LPDSVKEHAALLDV
+502 LPDSVKEHAALLDA

-550 ALTNQGGERTSY
+550 ALTDQDGERTSY
-562 ALKRHAIQYN
+562 ALKRHAIQHS

-626 YENSLL
+626 YKSSLL
-632 QEQQLQTLRQAQ
+632 QGQLLHTLQQAQ

-653 ACKQRLR
+653 NCKQRLR
-660 KDIDACR
+660 KDIEACR

-673 DFFEWTI
+673 ALFEWTI

-685 FHGGAGEENNGFD
+685 FHGSVGEENKGFD

-711 IKSNKKRLKAVFGDF
+711 ITTSKERLKAAFGDF

-742 KHLLTPLG
+742 KQLLTPLG

-763 AYGKNLRALL
+763 AYGKNLRSLL
-773 TSRAAR
+773 TSHLAR
-779 LVSIIDFNE
+779 VRSLIDFGDT
-788 LQLFKDATTYPAILL
+788 QLFDGATTYPAIVL
-803 AQRATTLP
+803 AQLAMTPP
-811 QSSVWCC
+811 QSSIWCC

-830 HHVQQQGHAVPVRQL
+830 HHVQQRGHAVPVSQL
-845 ATDGWQLDDPTVAA
+845 APDGWQLDDPTVAA
-859 LLRKLQQNSTPLGN
+859 LLRKLQQNSTPLG
-873 VAGVKMYYGI
+873 VLPGVQMYYGI

-919 NLKRW
+919 DLKRW
-924 QTEPSGKFVINIQ
+924 QTKPSGKFVIFTRRGIDI
-937 NGGNHP
+937 
-943 WPWTGAEETEA
+943 
-954 EKLFAKRYP
+954 KKYP
-963 AIYRHL
+963 AVKRHL
-969 QPFREKLEKRSDQGE
+969 EQFKTRLEPRPREWKPAYPGEKWAGRKAGSYKWYEIQDNIAYHKEFLKPKIMWPEMSAEFRITYDTSNLFCNNKAYILPTEDLFLLGILSSKTME
-984 FFWELRA
+984 FFA
-991 CAYDSA
+991 AHTVDKIKGDSYCLYA
-997 FMNQKIVISA
+997 HYVEKFPIPQA
-1007 MRNDFYSFL
+1007 DDAAR
-1016 DVGKAYSN
+1016 
-1024 DKTNILTC
+1024 
-1032 DEDNTIQL
+1032 QL
-1040 LCILNSKA
+1040 LRN
-1048 SLFFLKRICPKCK
+1048 
-1061 GNTFEFKI
+1061 E
-1069 KYLKQLPI
+1069 
-1077 PVNINAATKQFL
+1077 VAAIIARVQA
-1089 QEYNKIENL
+1089 
-1098 VKLDA
+1098 DPAA

-1112 DELVYDLYGLTTE
+1112 DELVYDLYGLSMR
-1125 ERDIIENDIRQR
+1125 ERGVIENDIRQR

>member
-15 VLGGVFDLTAF
+15 VLGGVFDLAAF

-63 LVKHEAEGLRMD
+63 LVRHEAEGLRMD
-75 VLVVNLRSAAKL
+75 VLVVKLRSAAKL

-120 NDADEWRFSLVY
+120 SDADEWRFSLVY
-132 KEYLWGDDGLRTTLS
+132 KEYIWGDDGLRTTLS

-205 YRLCEECAALRA
+205 HRLCEECAALRA
-217 VHAPLRKEWADR
+217 NHASLRKEWADR

-256 GVERKRPWGSG
+256 GVKREQPWGSG

-282 GGHRFFDEYL
+282 DGHRFFDEYL

-318 PFLNGGLFDPLGSGG
+318 PFLNGGLFDPLGNGG

-430 PDEKPQEL
+430 PDK
-438 SLIPQKTSPQ
+438 KPQ
-448 ALKLNARPR
+448 ALESDVRAR

-502 LPDSVKEHAALLDV
+502 LPDSVKEHAALLDA

-550 ALTNQGGERTSY
+550 ALTDQDGERTSY
-562 ALKRHAIQYN
+562 ALKRHAIQHS

-626 YENSLL
+626 YKSSLL
-632 QEQQLQTLRQAQ
+632 QGQLLHTLQQAQ

-653 ACKQRLR
+653 NCKQRLR
-660 KDIDACR
+660 KDIEACR

-673 DFFEWTI
+673 ALFEWTI

-685 FHGGAGEENNGFD
+685 FHGSVGEENKGFD

-711 IKSNKKRLKAVFGDF
+711 ITTSKERLKAAFGDF

-742 KHLLTPLG
+742 KQLLTPLG

-763 AYGKNLRALL
+763 AYGKNLRSLL
-773 TSRAAR
+773 TSHLAR
-779 LVSIIDFNE
+779 VRSLIDFGDT
-788 LQLFKDATTYPAILL
+788 QLFDGATTYPAIVL
-803 AQRATTLP
+803 AQRAMTPP

-830 HHVQQQGHAVPVRQL
+830 HHVQQRGHAVPVSQL
-845 ATDGWQLDDPTVAA
+845 APDGWQLDDPTVAA
-859 LLRKLQQNSTPLGN
+859 LLRKLQQNSTPLG
-873 VAGVKMYYGI
+873 VLPGVQMYYGI

-919 NLKRW
+919 DLKRW
-924 QTEPSGKFVINIQ
+924 QTKPSGKFVIFTRRGIDI
-937 NGGNHP
+937 
-943 WPWTGAEETEA
+943 
-954 EKLFAKRYP
+954 KKYP
-963 AIYRHL
+963 AVKRHL
-969 QPFREKLEKRSDQGE
+969 EQFKTRLEPRPREWKPAYPGEKWAGRKAGSYKWYEIQDNIAYHKEFLKPKIMWPEMSAEFRITYDTSNLFCNNKAYILPTEDLFLLGILSSKTME
-984 FFWELRA
+984 FFA
-991 CAYDSA
+991 AHTVDKIKGDSYCLYA
-997 FMNQKIVISA
+997 HYVEKFPIPQ
-1007 MRNDFYSFL
+1007 
-1016 DVGKAYSN
+1016 
-1024 DKTNILTC
+1024 
-1032 DEDNTIQL
+1032 EDDAARQL
-1040 LCILNSKA
+1040 LRN
-1048 SLFFLKRICPKCK
+1048 
-1061 GNTFEFKI
+1061 E
-1069 KYLKQLPI
+1069 
-1077 PVNINAATKQFL
+1077 VAAIIARVQA
-1089 QEYNKIENL
+1089 
-1098 VKLDA
+1098 DPAA

-1112 DELVYDLYGLTTE
+1112 DELVYDLYGLSMR
-1125 ERDIIENDIRQR
+1125 ERGVIENDIRQR

>member
-15 VLGGVFDLTAF
+15 VLGGVFDLAAF

-120 NDADEWRFSLVY
+120 SDADEWRFSLVY
-132 KEYLWGDDGLRTTLS
+132 KEYIWGDDGLRTTLS

-205 YRLCEECAALRA
+205 HRLCEECAALRA
-217 VHAPLRKEWADR
+217 NHASLRKEWADR

-256 GVERKRPWGSG
+256 GVEREQPWGSG

-282 GGHRFFDEYL
+282 DGHRFFDEYL

-430 PDEKPQEL
+430 PDK
-438 SLIPQKTSPQ
+438 KPQ
-448 ALKLNARPR
+448 ALESDVRAR

-502 LPDSVKEHAALLDV
+502 LPDSVKEHAALLDA

-550 ALTNQGGERTSY
+550 ALTDQDGERTSY
-562 ALKRHAIQYN
+562 ALKRHAIQHS

-626 YENSLL
+626 YKSSLL
-632 QEQQLQTLRQAQ
+632 QGQLLHTLQQAQ

-653 ACKQRLR
+653 NCKQRLR
-660 KDIDACR
+660 KDIEACR

-673 DFFEWTI
+673 ALFEWTI

-685 FHGGAGEENNGFD
+685 FHGSVGEENKGFD

-711 IKSNKKRLKAVFGDF
+711 ITTSKERLKAAFGDF

-763 AYGKNLRALL
+763 AYGKNLRSLL
-773 TSRAAR
+773 TSHLAR
-779 LVSIIDFNE
+779 VRSLIDFGDT
-788 LQLFKDATTYPAILL
+788 QLFDGATTYPAIVL
-803 AQRATTLP
+803 AQRAMTPP
-811 QSSVWCC
+811 QSSIWCC

-830 HHVQQQGHAVPVRQL
+830 HHVQHRGHAVPVRQL

-859 LLRKLQQNSTPLGN
+859 LLRKLQQNSTPLG
-873 VAGVKMYYGI
+873 VLPGVQMYYGI

-919 NLKRW
+919 DLKRW
-924 QTEPSGKFVINIQ
+924 QTKPSGKFVIFTRRGIDI
-937 NGGNHP
+937 
-943 WPWTGAEETEA
+943 
-954 EKLFAKRYP
+954 KKYP
-963 AIYRHL
+963 AVKCHL
-969 QPFREKLEKRSDQGE
+969 EQFKSKLEPRPREWKPAYPGEKWAGRKAGSYKWYEIQDNIAYHKEFLKPKIMWPEISAEFRITYDTSNLFCNNKAYILPTEDLFLLGILSSKTME
-984 FFWELRA
+984 FFA
-991 CAYDSA
+991 AHTVDKIKGDSYCLYA
-997 FMNQKIVISA
+997 HYVEKFPIPQA
-1007 MRNDFYSFL
+1007 DDAAR
-1016 DVGKAYSN
+1016 
-1024 DKTNILTC
+1024 
-1032 DEDNTIQL
+1032 QL
-1040 LCILNSKA
+1040 LRN
-1048 SLFFLKRICPKCK
+1048 
-1061 GNTFEFKI
+1061 E
-1069 KYLKQLPI
+1069 
-1077 PVNINAATKQFL
+1077 VAAIIARVQA
-1089 QEYNKIENL
+1089 
-1098 VKLDA
+1098 DPA
-1103 DITAQERKI
+1103 DDITAQERKI
-1112 DELVYDLYGLTTE
+1112 DELVYDLYGLSMR
-1125 ERDIIENDIRQR
+1125 ERDIIENEIRQR

>member
-15 VLGGVFDLTAF
+15 VLGGVFDLAAF
-26 RQLIANIFPADSL
+26 RQLIANIFPAGSL

-120 NDADEWRFSLVY
+120 SDADEWRFSLVY
-132 KEYLWGDDGLRTTLS
+132 KEYIWGDDGLRTTLS

-205 YRLCEECAALRA
+205 HRLCEECAALRA
-217 VHAPLRKEWADR
+217 NHASLRKEWADR

-256 GVERKRPWGSG
+256 GVKREQPWGSG
-267 SRKWLRELY
+267 SRKWLHELY
-276 DAHAEA
+276 EAHAKA
-282 GGHRFFDEYL
+282 NGHRFFDDYL

-430 PDEKPQEL
+430 PDK
-438 SLIPQKTSPQ
+438 KPQ
-448 ALKLNARPR
+448 ALESDVRAR

-502 LPDSVKEHAALLDV
+502 LPDSVKEHAALLDA

-550 ALTNQGGERTSY
+550 ALTDQDGERTSY
-562 ALKRHAIQYN
+562 ALKRHAIQHS

-626 YENSLL
+626 YKSSLL
-632 QEQQLQTLRQAQ
+632 QGQLLHTLQQAQ

-653 ACKQRLR
+653 NCKQRLR
-660 KDIDACR
+660 KDIEACR

-673 DFFEWTI
+673 ALFEWTI

-685 FHGGAGEENNGFD
+685 FHGSVGEENKGFD

-711 IKSNKKRLKAVFGDF
+711 ITTSKERLKAAFGDF

-742 KHLLTPLG
+742 KQLLTPLG

-763 AYGKNLRALL
+763 AYGKNLRSLL
-773 TSRAAR
+773 TSHLAR
-779 LVSIIDFNE
+779 VRSLIDFGDT
-788 LQLFKDATTYPAILL
+788 QLFDGATTYPAIVL
-803 AQRATTLP
+803 AQRAMTPP
-811 QSSVWCC
+811 QSSIWCC
-818 EIRDTALLPQLW
+818 DIRDTALLPQLW
-830 HHVQQQGHAVPVRQL
+830 HHVQQRGHAVPVSQL
-845 ATDGWQLDDPTVAA
+845 APDGWQLDDPTVAA
-859 LLRKLQQNSTPLGN
+859 LLRKLQQNSTPLG
-873 VAGVKMYYGI
+873 VLPGVQMYYGI

-919 NLKRW
+919 DLKRW

-943 WPWTGAEETEA
+943 WPWTGKEESEA
-954 EKLFAKRYP
+954 EKLFAARYP
-963 AIYRHL
+963 AIHRHL

-984 FFWELRA
+984 FYWELRA
-991 CAYDSA
+991 CAYNDA
-997 FMNQKIVISA
+997 FLKPKIMWPDMAQK
-1007 MRNDFYSFL
+1007 MRVTFDTSTTFCGNT
-1016 DVGKAYSN
+1016 AYFFPT
-1024 DKTNILTC
+1024 D
-1032 DEDNTIQL
+1032 D
-1040 LCILNSKA
+1040 
-1048 SLFFLKRICPKCK
+1048 LFFLALFNSNVIAFWASKTLAIFQ
-1061 GNTFEFKI
+1061 GDTFRFFS
-1069 KYLKQLPI
+1069 QNVSQFPI
-1077 PVNINAATKQFL
+1077 PQADDAARQFL
-1089 QEYNKIENL
+1089 RNEVAAIIARVQA
-1098 VKLDA
+1098 DPAA

-1112 DELVYDLYGLTTE
+1112 DELVYDLYGLSMR
-1125 ERDIIENDIRQR
+1125 ERDIIENEIRQR

>member
-15 VLGGVFDLTAF
+15 VLGGVFDLAAF

-63 LVKHEAEGLRMD
+63 LVRHEAEGLRMD
-75 VLVVNLRSAAKL
+75 VLVVKLRSAAKL

-120 NDADEWRFSLVY
+120 SDADEWRFSLVY
-132 KEYLWGDDGLRTTLS
+132 KEYIWGDDGLRTTLS

-205 YRLCEECAALRA
+205 HRLCEECAALRA
-217 VHAPLRKEWADR
+217 NHASLRKEWADR

-256 GVERKRPWGSG
+256 GVKREQPWGSG
-267 SRKWLRELY
+267 SRKWLHELY
-276 DAHAEA
+276 EAHAKA
-282 GGHRFFDEYL
+282 NGHRFFDDYL

-430 PDEKPQEL
+430 PDK
-438 SLIPQKTSPQ
+438 KPQ
-448 ALKLNARPR
+448 ALESDVRAR

-502 LPDSVKEHAALLDV
+502 LPDSVKEHAALLDA

-550 ALTNQGGERTSY
+550 ALTDQDGERTSY
-562 ALKRHAIQYN
+562 ALKRHAIQHS

-626 YENSLL
+626 YKSSLL
-632 QEQQLQTLRQAQ
+632 QGQLLHTLQQAQ

-653 ACKQRLR
+653 NCKQRLR
-660 KDIDACR
+660 KDIEACR

-673 DFFEWTI
+673 ALFEWTI

-685 FHGGAGEENNGFD
+685 FHGSVGEENKGFD

-711 IKSNKKRLKAVFGDF
+711 ITTSKERLKAAFGDF

-742 KHLLTPLG
+742 KQLLTPLG

-763 AYGKNLRALL
+763 AYGKNLRSLL
-773 TSRAAR
+773 TSHLAR
-779 LVSIIDFNE
+779 VRSLIDFGDT
-788 LQLFKDATTYPAILL
+788 QLFDGATTYPAIVL
-803 AQRATTLP
+803 AQRAMTPP

-830 HHVQQQGHAVPVRQL
+830 HHVQQRGHAVPVSQL
-845 ATDGWQLDDPTVAA
+845 APDGWQLDDPTVAA
-859 LLRKLQQNSTPLGN
+859 LLRKLQQNSTPLG
-873 VAGVKMYYGI
+873 VLPGVQMYYGI

-919 NLKRW
+919 DLKRW
-924 QTEPSGKFVINIQ
+924 QTKPSGKFVIFTRRGIDI
-937 NGGNHP
+937 
-943 WPWTGAEETEA
+943 
-954 EKLFAKRYP
+954 KKYP
-963 AIYRHL
+963 AVKRHL
-969 QPFREKLEKRSDQGE
+969 EQFKTRLEPRPREWKPAYPGEKWAGRKAGSYKWYEIQDNIAYHKEFLKPKIMWPEMSAEFRITYDTSNLFCNNKAYILPTEDLFLLGILSSKTME
-984 FFWELRA
+984 FFA
-991 CAYDSA
+991 AHTVDKIKGDSYCLYA
-997 FMNQKIVISA
+997 HYVEKFPIPQA
-1007 MRNDFYSFL
+1007 DDAAR
-1016 DVGKAYSN
+1016 
-1024 DKTNILTC
+1024 
-1032 DEDNTIQL
+1032 QL
-1040 LCILNSKA
+1040 LRN
-1048 SLFFLKRICPKCK
+1048 
-1061 GNTFEFKI
+1061 E
-1069 KYLKQLPI
+1069 
-1077 PVNINAATKQFL
+1077 VAAIIARVQA
-1089 QEYNKIENL
+1089 
-1098 VKLDA
+1098 DPAA

-1112 DELVYDLYGLTTE
+1112 DELVYDLYGLSMR
-1125 ERDIIENDIRQR
+1125 ERGVIENDIRQR

>member
-15 VLGGVFDLTAF
+15 VLGGVFDLAAF

-63 LVKHEAEGLRMD
+63 LVRHEAEGLRMD
-75 VLVVNLRSAAKL
+75 VLVVKLRSAAKL
-87 TRARFMQR
+87 TRARFIQR

-120 NDADEWRFSLVY
+120 SDADEWRFSLVY
-132 KEYLWGDDGLRTTLS
+132 KEYIWGDEGLRTTLS

-205 YRLCEECAALRA
+205 HRLCEECAALRA
-217 VHAPLRKEWADR
+217 SHASLRKEWADR

-256 GVERKRPWGSG
+256 GVKREQPWGSG
-267 SRKWLRELY
+267 SRKWLHELY
-276 DAHAEA
+276 EAHAKTD
-282 GGHRFFDEYL
+282 GHRFFDDYL
-292 EPLFY
+292 EQLFY
-297 DALARDRSEDG
+297 DALARDRSEDD

-430 PDEKPQEL
+430 LDEKPQ
-438 SLIPQKTSPQ
+438 
-448 ALKLNARPR
+448 ALKSDARAR

-502 LPDSVKEHAALLDV
+502 LPDSVKEHAALLDA

-550 ALTNQGGERTSY
+550 ALTDQEGERTSY
-562 ALKRHAIQYN
+562 ALKRHAIQHS

-603 VRPLPNLDYRII
+603 VRPLPNLDYRIM
-615 HGNSLDAMRVS
+615 HGNSLDAIRVS
-626 YENSLL
+626 YKNSLL
-632 QEQQLQTLRQAQ
+632 QGQLLHTLQQAQ
-644 DSYFDTTDK
+644 DSYFNTTDK
-653 ACKQRLR
+653 ICKQRLR
-660 KDIDACR
+660 KDIEACR
-667 KKLGCS
+667 KALGCS
-673 DFFEWTI
+673 DHFEWAI

-685 FHGGAGEENNGFD
+685 FHGSVGEENKGFD

-711 IKSNKKRLKAVFGDF
+711 ITTSKERLKAAFGDF

-742 KHLLTPLG
+742 KQLLTPLG

-763 AYGKNLRALL
+763 AYGKNLRSLL
-773 TSRAAR
+773 TSHLAR
-779 LVSIIDFNE
+779 VLSLIDFGDT
-788 LQLFKDATTYPAILL
+788 QLFDGATTYPAIVL
-803 AQRATTLP
+803 AQRAMTLP
-811 QSSVWCC
+811 QSSVRYC
-818 EIRDTALLPQLW
+818 EVRDITLLPQLW
-830 HHVQQQGHAVPVRQL
+830 HHVQQRGHAVPVSQL
-845 ATDGWQLDDPTVAA
+845 APDGWQLDDPAVAA
-859 LLRKLQQNSTPLGN
+859 LLRKLQQNSTPLGSLP
-873 VAGVKMYYGI
+873 GVQMYYGI

-897 RQRLLDEDPNSA
+897 RRRLLDEDPNSA

-919 NLKRW
+919 DLKRW

-943 WPWTGAEETEA
+943 WPWTGKEEGEA
-954 EKLFAKRYP
+954 EKLFATSYP

-984 FFWELRA
+984 FYWELRA
-991 CAYDSA
+991 CAYNDA
-997 FMNQKIVISA
+997 FLKPKIMWPDMAQK
-1007 MRNDFYSFL
+1007 MRVTFDTSTAFCGNT
-1016 DVGKAYSN
+1016 AYFFPT
-1024 DKTNILTC
+1024 D
-1032 DEDNTIQL
+1032 D
-1040 LCILNSKA
+1040 
-1048 SLFFLKRICPKCK
+1048 LFFLALFNSSVIAFWASKTLAVFQ
-1061 GNTFEFKI
+1061 GDTFRFF
-1069 KYLKQLPI
+1069 LQNVSQFPI
-1077 PVNINAATKQFL
+1077 PVADDAARQSL
-1089 QEYNKIENL
+1089 RNEVAAIIARVQA
-1098 VKLDA
+1098 DSAA

-1112 DELVYDLYGLTTE
+1112 NELVYDLYGLTIQ
-1125 ERDIIENDIRQR
+1125 ERDMIENDIRQR

>member
-15 VLGGVFDLTAF
+15 VLGGVFDLAAF

-63 LVKHEAEGLRMD
+63 LVRHEAEGLRMD
-75 VLVVNLRSAAKL
+75 VLVVKLRSAAKL

-120 NDADEWRFSLVY
+120 SDADEWRFSLVY
-132 KEYLWGDDGLRTTLS
+132 KEYIWGDDGLRTTLS

-205 YRLCEECAALRA
+205 HRLCEECAALRA
-217 VHAPLRKEWADR
+217 NHASLRKEWADR

-256 GVERKRPWGSG
+256 GVKREQPWGSG
-267 SRKWLRELY
+267 SRKWLHELY
-276 DAHAEA
+276 EAHAKA
-282 GGHRFFDEYL
+282 NGHRFFDDYL

-318 PFLNGGLFDPLGSGG
+318 PFLNGGLFDPLGNGG

-430 PDEKPQEL
+430 PDK
-438 SLIPQKTSPQ
+438 KPQ
-448 ALKLNARPR
+448 ALESDVRAR

-502 LPDSVKEHAALLDV
+502 LPDSVKEHAALLDA

-550 ALTNQGGERTSY
+550 ALTDQDGERTSY
-562 ALKRHAIQYN
+562 ALKRHAIQHS

-626 YENSLL
+626 YKSSLL
-632 QEQQLQTLRQAQ
+632 QGQLLHTLQQAQ

-653 ACKQRLR
+653 NCKQRLR
-660 KDIDACR
+660 KDIEACR

-673 DFFEWTI
+673 ALFEWTI

-685 FHGGAGEENNGFD
+685 FHGSVGEENKGFD

-711 IKSNKKRLKAVFGDF
+711 ITTSKERLKAAFGDF

-742 KHLLTPLG
+742 NQLLTPLG

-763 AYGKNLRALL
+763 AYGKNLRSLL
-773 TSRAAR
+773 TSHLAR
-779 LVSIIDFNE
+779 VRSLIDFGDT
-788 LQLFKDATTYPAILL
+788 QLFDGATTYPAIVL
-803 AQRATTLP
+803 AQRAMTPP

-830 HHVQQQGHAVPVRQL
+830 HHVQQRGHAVPVSQL
-845 ATDGWQLDDPTVAA
+845 APDGWQLDDPTVAA
-859 LLRKLQQNSTPLGN
+859 LLRKLQQNSTPLG
-873 VAGVKMYYGI
+873 VLPGVQMYYGI

-919 NLKRW
+919 DLKRW
-924 QTEPSGKFVINIQ
+924 QTKPSGKFVIFTRRGIDI
-937 NGGNHP
+937 
-943 WPWTGAEETEA
+943 
-954 EKLFAKRYP
+954 KKYP
-963 AIYRHL
+963 AVKRHL
-969 QPFREKLEKRSDQGE
+969 EQFKTRLEPRPREWKPAYPGEKWAGRKAGSYKWYEIQDNIAYHKEFLKPKIMWPEMSAEFRITYDTSNLFCNNKAYILPTEDLFLLGILSSKTME
-984 FFWELRA
+984 FFA
-991 CAYDSA
+991 AHTVDKIKGDSYCLYA
-997 FMNQKIVISA
+997 HYVEKFPIPQ
-1007 MRNDFYSFL
+1007 
-1016 DVGKAYSN
+1016 
-1024 DKTNILTC
+1024 
-1032 DEDNTIQL
+1032 EDDAARQL
-1040 LCILNSKA
+1040 LRN
-1048 SLFFLKRICPKCK
+1048 
-1061 GNTFEFKI
+1061 E
-1069 KYLKQLPI
+1069 
-1077 PVNINAATKQFL
+1077 VAAIIARVQA
-1089 QEYNKIENL
+1089 
-1098 VKLDA
+1098 DPAA

-1112 DELVYDLYGLTTE
+1112 DELVYDLYGLSMR
-1125 ERDIIENDIRQR
+1125 ERGVIENDIRQR

>member
-15 VLGGVFDLTAF
+15 VLGGVFDLAAF

-120 NDADEWRFSLVY
+120 SDADEWRFSLVY
-132 KEYLWGDDGLRTTLS
+132 KEYIWGDDGLRTTLS

-217 VHAPLRKEWADR
+217 NHASLRKEWADR

-256 GVERKRPWGSG
+256 GVKREQPWGSG
-267 SRKWLRELY
+267 SRKWLHELY
-276 DAHAEA
+276 EAHAKA
-282 GGHRFFDEYL
+282 NGHRFFDDYL

-430 PDEKPQEL
+430 PDK
-438 SLIPQKTSPQ
+438 KPQ
-448 ALKLNARPR
+448 ALESDVRAR

-502 LPDSVKEHAALLDV
+502 LPDSVKEHAALLDA

-550 ALTNQGGERTSY
+550 ALTDQDGERTSY
-562 ALKRHAIQYN
+562 ALKRHAIQHS

-626 YENSLL
+626 YKSSLL
-632 QEQQLQTLRQAQ
+632 QGQLLHTLQQAQ

-653 ACKQRLR
+653 NCKQRLR
-660 KDIDACR
+660 KDIEACR

-673 DFFEWTI
+673 ALFEWTI

-685 FHGGAGEENNGFD
+685 FHGSVGEENKGFD

-711 IKSNKKRLKAVFGDF
+711 ITTSKERLKAAFGDF

-742 KHLLTPLG
+742 KQLLTPLG

-763 AYGKNLRALL
+763 AYGKNLRSLL
-773 TSRAAR
+773 TSHLAR
-779 LVSIIDFNE
+779 VRSLIDFGDT
-788 LQLFKDATTYPAILL
+788 QLFDGATTYPAIVL
-803 AQRATTLP
+803 AQRAMTPP
-811 QSSVWCC
+811 QSSIWCC

-830 HHVQQQGHAVPVRQL
+830 HHVQQRGHAVQVSQL
-845 ATDGWQLDDPTVAA
+845 APDGWQLDDPTVAA
-859 LLRKLQQNSTPLGN
+859 LLRKLQQNSTPLG
-873 VAGVKMYYGI
+873 VLPGVQMYYGI

-919 NLKRW
+919 DLKRW

-943 WPWTGAEETEA
+943 WPWTGKEESEA
-954 EKLFAKRYP
+954 EKLFAARYP
-963 AIYRHL
+963 AIHRHL

-984 FFWELRA
+984 FYWELRA
-991 CAYDSA
+991 CAYNDA
-997 FMNQKIVISA
+997 FLKPKIMWPDMAQK
-1007 MRNDFYSFL
+1007 MRVTFDTSTTFCGNT
-1016 DVGKAYSN
+1016 AYFFPT
-1024 DKTNILTC
+1024 D
-1032 DEDNTIQL
+1032 D
-1040 LCILNSKA
+1040 
-1048 SLFFLKRICPKCK
+1048 LFFLALFNSNVIAFWASKTLAIFQ
-1061 GNTFEFKI
+1061 GDTFRFFS
-1069 KYLKQLPI
+1069 QNVSQFPI
-1077 PVNINAATKQFL
+1077 PQADDAARQL
-1089 QEYNKIENL
+1089 LRNEVAAIIARVQA
-1098 VKLDA
+1098 DPAA

-1112 DELVYDLYGLTTE
+1112 DELVYDLYGLSMR
-1125 ERDIIENDIRQR
+1125 ERDIIENEIRQR